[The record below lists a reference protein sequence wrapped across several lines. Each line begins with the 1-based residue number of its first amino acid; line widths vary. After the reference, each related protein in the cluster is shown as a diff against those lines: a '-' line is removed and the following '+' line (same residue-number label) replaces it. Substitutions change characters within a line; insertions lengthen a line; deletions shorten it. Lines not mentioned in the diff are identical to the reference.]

1 MFWPDKQSIALN
13 LEVAKLFRQTY
24 KKLSVNL
31 NNTTKQ
37 ILPTD
42 ILNPYIKQKL
52 LTNILIELEIII
64 LDIVELNLKKAE
76 IKDLFNKIT
85 YNLIYKIIKKII
97 YSERINNTIKPPNEF
112 NCDYNQL
119 FFEDN
124 RCITENLF
132 IYLLFGSNDIE
143 HKIFTFET
151 KKTPKYHVKILF
163 ENFIIQISNAIVFNF
178 FVNNKSLKKIYNI
191 LIEKNLCNKNYRS
204 IRSISKFQNNL
215 YSYNWFNKY
224 IFFPQNVYCNQYK
237 IWLLSSKGLIYRYI
251 YSNRYSNYLKLSES
265 QISSIIYLEV
275 QDYFIPKINYLI
287 QLLGKLIIY
296 LILDIIKRITQII
309 LSQIII
315 RLNNNK
321 SKNYT

>member
-1 MFWPDKQSIALN
+1 MFWPDKQSITLN

-24 KKLSVNL
+24 KKLSINL

-42 ILNPYIKQKL
+42 ILDQYIKQKL
-52 LTNILIELEIII
+52 LTSILIELEIII
-64 LDIVELNLKKAE
+64 LDIVELNLRKEELKS
-76 IKDLFNKIT
+76 LSGKIT

-97 YSERINNTIKPPNEF
+97 NNEKIDTINPPNQF
-112 NCDYNQL
+112 TCNYNQL

-124 RCITENLF
+124 QCITENLF
-132 IYLLFGSNDIE
+132 IYLIFGSNEIE
-143 HKIFTFET
+143 HKIFTFDT
-151 KKTPKYHVKILF
+151 KKTPKYHVKVLF
-163 ENFIIQISNAIVFNF
+163 ENFIIQVSNVIVFNF
-178 FVNNKSLKKIYNI
+178 LIDHRSLKKIYKI
-191 LIEKNLCNKNYRS
+191 LIEKNLCGKNYKS
-204 IRSISKFQNNL
+204 IRHISKFQNNL

-224 IFFPQNVYCNQYK
+224 IFFPQNIYCNQCK
-237 IWLLSSKGLIYRYI
+237 IWLFSSKGLVYRYI
-251 YSNRYSNYLKLSES
+251 YSNRYLNYLKLSKA

-287 QLLGKLIIY
+287 RLLGKLIIY

-309 LSQIII
+309 LSQIIV

-321 SKNYT
+321 

>member
-1 MFWPDKQSIALN
+1 MFWPNKQSITLN

-24 KKLSVNL
+24 KKLSINL

-37 ILPTD
+37 VLPTD
-42 ILNPYIKQKL
+42 ILDRYIKQKL
-52 LTNILIELEIII
+52 LTSILIELEIII
-64 LDIVELNLKKAE
+64 LDIVELNLKKEE
-76 IKDLFNKIT
+76 IKGLFGKIT

-97 YSERINNTIKPPNEF
+97 DYEKINKINSPNQF

-124 RCITENLF
+124 RCVTENLF
-132 IYLLFGSNDIE
+132 IYLIFGSNDIE
-143 HKIFTFET
+143 HTIFTFDT

-163 ENFIIQISNAIVFNF
+163 ENFIIQISNAVVFNF
-178 FVNNKSLKKIYNI
+178 FINHKSLKKTYKI
-191 LIEKNLCNKNYRS
+191 LLEKNLCDKNYKS
-204 IRSISKFQNNL
+204 IRNISKFQNNL

-224 IFFPQNVYCNQYK
+224 IFFPQNVYCNQCK
-237 IWLLSSKGLIYRYI
+237 VWLFSSKGLVYRYI
-251 YSNRYSNYLKLSES
+251 YSNRYLNYLRLSRS

-275 QDYFIPKINYLI
+275 QDYLIPKINYLI
-287 QLLGKLIIY
+287 RLLGKLIIY
-296 LILDIIKRITQII
+296 LILDIIKRITKTI

-321 SKNYT
+321 

>member
-1 MFWPDKQSIALN
+1 MFWPNRQSITLN

-24 KKLSVNL
+24 KKLSINL

-42 ILNPYIKQKL
+42 ILDQYIKQKL
-52 LTNILIELEIII
+52 LTSILIELEIII
-64 LDIVELNLKKAE
+64 LDIVELNLKKEE
-76 IKDLFNKIT
+76 IKGVFGKIT

-97 YSERINNTIKPPNEF
+97 DYKKIDKISSPNQF

-132 IYLLFGSNDIE
+132 IYLIFGSNDIE
-143 HKIFTFET
+143 HKIFTFDT
-151 KKTPKYHVKILF
+151 KKTPTFHVKILF
-163 ENFIIQISNAIVFNF
+163 ENFIIQISNAVVFNF
-178 FVNNKSLKKIYNI
+178 FMNHQSLKKIYKI
-191 LIEKNLCNKNYRS
+191 LLEENLCDKNYKS
-204 IRSISKFQNNL
+204 IRNISKFQNNL
-215 YSYNWFNKY
+215 YSYIWFNKY

-237 IWLLSSKGLIYRYI
+237 IWLFSSKGLVYRYI
-251 YSNRYSNYLKLSES
+251 YSNRYLNYLKLSKS

-275 QDYFIPKINYLI
+275 QDYLIPKINYLI
-287 QLLGKLIIY
+287 RLLGKLIIY
-296 LILDIIKRITQII
+296 LILDIIKRITKTI
-309 LSQIII
+309 LSQIIM

-321 SKNYT
+321 

>member
-1 MFWPDKQSIALN
+1 MFWPNKQSITLN

-24 KKLSVNL
+24 KKLSINL

-42 ILNPYIKQKL
+42 ILDQDIKQKL
-52 LTNILIELEIII
+52 LTSILIELEIII
-64 LDIVELNLKKAE
+64 LDIVELNLKKEE
-76 IKDLFNKIT
+76 IKGLFSKIT
-85 YNLIYKIIKKII
+85 YNLIYKIIKRII
-97 YSERINNTIKPPNEF
+97 YYEKINTINPSNEF
-112 NCDYNQL
+112 NCNYNQL

-132 IYLLFGSNDIE
+132 IYLIFGSNEIE
-143 HKIFTFET
+143 HNIFTFDT

-163 ENFIIQISNAIVFNF
+163 ENFVIQISNAVVFNF
-178 FVNNKSLKKIYNI
+178 FMSHQSLRKIYKI
-191 LIEKNLCNKNYRS
+191 LIEKNLCNKNYKS
-204 IRSISKFQNNL
+204 IRNISKFQNNL

-237 IWLLSSKGLIYRYI
+237 IWLFSSKGLIYRYI
-251 YSNRYSNYLKLSES
+251 YYNRYSNYLKLSES
-265 QISSIIYLEV
+265 QISSIIYLEI
-275 QDYFIPKINYLI
+275 QDYLIPKINYLI
-287 QLLGKLIIY
+287 RLLGKLIIY

-315 RLNNNK
+315 KLNNNR
-321 SKNYT
+321 